1 MKPGA
6 DVPHQQ
12 QRRDLD
18 KLRERDLLE
27 PGSGAGAGGCV
38 RLSVQYA
45 PRLAGKTRAE
55 RREVLGCWAEEV
67 GRALARHGGEVVPD
81 SLSIAGQTVE
91 AVVPAEEYPRVEA
104 ELAGRGERA
113 DLVVPRRA
121 ISGG

>member
-1 MKPGA
+1 MSPGA

-18 KLRERDLLE
+18 KLRERGLLE
-27 PGSGAGAGGCV
+27 AGNGAGAGCV

-45 PRLAGKTRAE
+45 QRLAGKTRAE

-67 GRALARHGGEVVPD
+67 GRTLARHGGEVVPD

-91 AVVPAEEYPRVEA
+91 AVVPVEEYPRVEA

-121 ISGG
+121 ALGG

>member
-1 MKPGA
+1 M
-6 DVPHQQ
+6 QQ
-12 QRRDLD
+12 HHQRRDLD
-18 KLRERDLLE
+18 KLRERGLLE
-27 PGSGAGAGGCV
+27 PGPANGAACV

-55 RREVLGCWAEEV
+55 RRELLGCWAKEV
-67 GRALARHGGEVVPD
+67 GRTLARHGGEVVPD

-91 AVVPAEEYPRVEA
+91 AVVPLEEYPSVEA

-121 ISGG
+121 VAGG